1 LAGEVSKT
9 YNEAVVV
16 LPVPPF
22 VEETLPVVFTYVPV
36 EGAVTLAVIVQLPF
50 AAIDPPVSVIT
61 LPPEVPVIVPLHCG
75 VGTFAAS
82 VMPPSNV
89 SVKATPVNAIV
100 VFGLVIVKVNVDVP
114 PAGIGFGENDLAI
127 EGGATTVVVSLA
139 VLPVPPLVE
148 VTAAVVLFFTPAV
161 DPVTVTL
168 NAQLPFAAME
178 PPLKEIT
185 PVAAVV
191 VNVPPHCAA
200 EESATVKPAGNV
212 SVKATPDSAVAVFG
226 LVIVKLN
233 VVVPFS
239 GMVAAPKDLLI
250 AGGATTVTVFEPV
263 LLLSLY
269 SSTFPLGSTV
279 AVLARLP
286 ATVGVTENVTLNE
299 LVTGMVTP
307 NAPATQL
314 KAVPVMEQLIVP
326 VGGATPFITV
336 SAPCG

>member
-1 LAGEVSKT
+1 
-9 YNEAVVV
+9 
-16 LPVPPF
+16 
-22 VEETLPVVFTYVPV
+22 
-36 EGAVTLAVIVQLPF
+36 
-50 AAIDPPVSVIT
+50 
-61 LPPEVPVIVPLHCG
+61 

-82 VMPPSNV
+82 VTPLGNV
-89 SVKATPVNAIV
+89 SVKAMPVRAV
-100 VFGLVIVKVNVDVP
+100 PVFGFVIVKVNVDVP

-161 DPVTVTL
+161 DTVTVTL
-168 NAQLPFAAME
+168 NVQLPFAAME

-239 GMVAAPKDLLI
+239 RMVATPKDLLI
-250 AGGATTVTVFEPV
+250 EGGATTVTVSEPV

-269 SSTFPLGSTV
+269 SSTFPPGSTV
-279 AVLARLP
+279 AVFARLP
-286 ATVGVTENVTLNE
+286 NAVGITRKVTLNE
-299 LVTGMVTP
+299 APTGITTVRP
-307 NAPATQL
+307 LGTQL
-314 KAVPVMEQLIVP
+314 KAVPVIEQLIPPIGTIAPLVTASP
-326 VGGATPFITV
+326 
-336 SAPCG
+336 PCG